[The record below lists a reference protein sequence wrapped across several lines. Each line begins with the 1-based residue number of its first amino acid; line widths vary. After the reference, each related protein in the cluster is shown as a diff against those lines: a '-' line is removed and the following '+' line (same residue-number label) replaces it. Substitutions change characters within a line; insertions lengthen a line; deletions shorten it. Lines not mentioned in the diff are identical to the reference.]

1 MKDLEEKARAMKVVE
16 PSAELERRIE
26 RLFSGSNR
34 SVRRMPFAFR
44 NIPLWGCAAA
54 CVVALFVG
62 VLYGRSTAPSDPR
75 TSASVS
81 LLYIVDGG
89 NQGYGNLFD
98 WTDQEDHFL
107 ESASKE
113 DIHVSIS
120 QGPKAG

>member
-1 MKDLEEKARAMKVVE
+1 MKDLEEKVRAMKVVE
-16 PSAELERRIE
+16 PSADLDRRIE
-26 RLFSGSNR
+26 RLFSRSER

-62 VLYGRSTAPSDPR
+62 VLYGRSTAPTDPGPR
-75 TSASVS
+75 GSVS
-81 LLYIVDGG
+81 LFYVVDGRDQV
-89 NQGYGNLFD
+89 NGNLFD

-107 ESASKE
+107 ESASRE